1 MSIYYR
7 LDESDYKFKEKSIGD
22 IMLDFSEMLYKET
35 GLKLDIYAGPLEEE
49 LKKLNKNFEILN
61 EEVLWKNLT
70 ECEKVNIFIKYLSEI
85 GGINGDLIIID
96 PYIFPKKY
104 DGQYE
109 FLLKNILKNSK
120 FKTLKIITSKSKFNK
135 SLYKKVNCALNKK
148 IQIKFSDEFHD
159 RFWIA
164 NENKGFL
171 VGSSLNGVGRRI
183 SSINY
188 LEDCDVSDLMKE
200 IKKLGFI

>member
-35 GLKLDIYAGPLEEE
+35 GLKLDIYAGPLEE

-109 FLLKNILKNSK
+109 FLLKNIL
-120 FKTLKIITSKSKFNK
+120 F
-135 SLYKKVNCALNKK
+135 
-148 IQIKFSDEFHD
+148 E
-159 RFWIA
+159 
-164 NENKGFL
+164 
-171 VGSSLNGVGRRI
+171 
-183 SSINY
+183 
-188 LEDCDVSDLMKE
+188 
-200 IKKLGFI
+200 

>member
-1 MSIYYR
+1 MYKIYYKYYKRIQEEDFMSIYYR

-35 GLKLDIYAGPLEEE
+35 GLKLDIYAGPLEE

-135 SLYKKVNCALNKK
+135 SLYKKVNCALNTIIVQKRLKNFTNKK
-148 IQIKFSDEFHD
+148 RNIYAKFL
-159 RFWIA
+159 I
-164 NENKGFL
+164 
-171 VGSSLNGVGRRI
+171 
-183 SSINY
+183 
-188 LEDCDVSDLMKE
+188 
-200 IKKLGFI
+200 